1 MPAYRT
7 LDHLILPIIAWD
19 PERPAE
25 WINDHI
31 AMVHATSNAYVITS
45 DQGDVV
51 INTTTAAQ
59 APRAREKFETLLG
72 RPLNVAA
79 IIFTQSHPDHI
90 GGWQTFTQPGAQMFG
105 QRMFRQICAERKML
119 GSFFATR
126 NANVLAAMIPPGV
139 THGWFDTPDPE
150 PLTTFSDSLAF
161 EAAGRRYEL
170 LSVPSGETLDSLAV
184 WLPDEKALFT
194 GNWAGAIH
202 GALPNFYT
210 ARGDR
215 DRSIPGWLN
224 DCDMLLALEP
234 ELLVTGHEQAIAG
247 AERIRTD
254 WKKVR
259 RTIQLIHDH
268 TVDGMTSGKT
278 LPEIQGALALPADLT
293 PRDGRSP
300 PHWIARSVWEEY
312 TGWFR
317 QERTSELYPTPPS
330 AVWPDVVAMAGGAA
344 ALVRRALEHLEAGE
358 VEHALHLVEMAVVAE
373 PENREVR
380 EAELAVY
387 DHLMDLT
394 EGRIFDLLGWL
405 EGRVMAAQAVLNG

>member
-1 MPAYRT
+1 MTAYRT
-7 LDHLILPIIAWD
+7 LDHLILPIITWD

-25 WINDHI
+25 WVNDHI
-31 AMVHATSNAYVITS
+31 AMVHATSNAYVIAS

-59 APRAREKFETLLG
+59 APRAREKFEMLLG
-72 RPLNVAA
+72 RPLKVVA
-79 IIFTQSHPDHI
+79 IVFTQSHPDHI
-90 GGWQTFTQPGAQMFG
+90 GGWQTFGQPGTRMFG

-119 GSFFATR
+119 ASFFAAR
-126 NANVLAAMIPPGV
+126 NFNVLAAMMPPGV

-150 PLTTFSDSLAF
+150 PLTTFTDSLAF

-184 WLPDEKALFT
+184 WLPDERTLFT

-202 GALPNFYT
+202 GAPPNFYT

-224 DCDMLLALEP
+224 DCDTLLALEP
-234 ELLVTGHEQAIAG
+234 ELLITGHEQAIVG
-247 AERIRTD
+247 ADRIATD
-254 WKKVR
+254 WQKIR
-259 RTIQLIHDH
+259 QTIQLIHDQ

-278 LPEIQGALALPADLT
+278 LPEIQATITLPAELT

-312 TGWFR
+312 AGWFR

-330 AVWPDVVAMAGGAA
+330 AVWPEVVAMAGGAA
-344 ALVRRALEHLEAGE
+344 ALARRALAHLEAGKA
-358 VEHALHLVEMAVVAE
+358 EHALHLIEMAVVAE
-373 PENREVR
+373 PENRAVR
-380 EAELAVY
+380 QAELAVY
-387 DHLMDLT
+387 DRLMGLT

-405 EGRVMAAQAVLNG
+405 EGRVMAAKAVLNG